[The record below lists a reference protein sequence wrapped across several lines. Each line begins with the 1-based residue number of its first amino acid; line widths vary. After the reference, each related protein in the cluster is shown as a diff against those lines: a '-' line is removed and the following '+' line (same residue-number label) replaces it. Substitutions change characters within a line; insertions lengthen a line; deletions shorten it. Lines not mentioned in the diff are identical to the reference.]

1 MKNIRK
7 LVVAASIGA
16 GMLVAGTAHAHGIWF
31 AERATQ
37 LALLY
42 GVGADDLDVVKRK
55 DMVSSIAAYDA
66 SGKAVASGLTVDGR
80 LLLVNTDNQ
89 PALVAAVLQNGT
101 WSKTAD
107 GKWHKKGKDEV
118 PAAVLSEKN
127 IKYAVAIRGPLT
139 RPVPLLPEQT
149 LQIIPVA
156 SKLPALLGEELRV
169 QVMYKGKP
177 VAGAKVLRDWIN
189 DPDAKPMLSD
199 AQGYVT
205 FAVRN
210 QGMNVIV
217 AVFNSP
223 SDEPAKYNSVE
234 NLASLTFTLPHAPE

>member
-1 MKNIRK
+1 MKRISK
-7 LVVAASIGA
+7 FVAAAGITA
-16 GMLVAGTAHAHGIWF
+16 GMFVAGTAHAHGIWF

-42 GVGADDLDVVKRK
+42 GVGADDLDAVKRK

-66 SGKAVASGLTVDGR
+66 SGKAVDTGLTVDGR

-101 WSKTAD
+101 WSKTPD

-118 PAAVLSEKN
+118 PTAVLSEKN
-127 IKYAVAIRGPLT
+127 VKYAVAIRGPLT
-139 RPVPLLPEQT
+139 KPVPLLPEQT

-156 SKLPALLGEELRV
+156 SKLPALLGDELKV

-199 AQGYVT
+199 AHGYVT
-205 FAVRN
+205 FPVRN

-223 SDEPAKYNSVE
+223 SDEPTKYNAVE